1 MNSEVKI
8 RNVLFGLFFLIVVL
22 VLTEVLLK
30 PYEHINFNFLHK
42 FLDKTR
48 QVQNIAPHRL
58 FINAWRTA
66 KIEYVDSSMNNQ
78 DWYRWRAKYVSHI
91 KTTDDANVAINTM
104 LASLNDPYTKF
115 LQSKSFSEQ
124 KIILDSKITGV
135 GVMFDQ
141 YGEEI
146 VVNHILD
153 NSSAQAQNIL
163 AGDTIVS
170 IDNLD
175 VKNMTLE
182 EIHSYMEGTKAK
194 NIKIAVKRGDEI
206 LVKELEKKEI
216 HIDTMGYKIT
226 KDNIGIITLSNIMGE
241 KAVLDFKNILLKT
254 NSTKGII
261 IDLRNNYG
269 GILANAV
276 IMADLILQ
284 EDKKIVSIESR
295 GISKFQISAD
305 EDAVF
310 IPKPIV
316 VLVNKKTASAA
327 EILAGVLK
335 DSAGAV
341 LLGEN
346 TYGKN
351 SIQQVIPMTNG
362 SGMII
367 TSAKYILPNGEDIHE
382 VGIVP
387 SIYCEND
394 KLIQEAKKLIN
405 ELVKKTQ

>member
-1 MNSEVKI
+1 MNSEAKVK
-8 RNVLFGLFFLIVVL
+8 NVLFGLFFIIAVL
-22 VLTEVLLK
+22 VLIEVLFK
-30 PYEHINFNFLHK
+30 PYEHINFDFLHK
-42 FLDKTR
+42 FADKTR
-48 QVQNIAPHRL
+48 QAQNIAPHRL

-78 DWYRWRAKYVSHI
+78 DWYRWRVKYVSQI
-91 KTTDDANVAINTM
+91 KTLDDANVAINTM

-124 KIILDSKITGV
+124 KIILDSKITGI
-135 GVMFDQ
+135 GVMFNQSGD
-141 YGEEI
+141 EI

-153 NSSAQAQNIL
+153 NSPAQTQNIM

-182 EIHSYMEGTKAK
+182 EIHAYIEGAKEK

-216 HIDTMGYKIT
+216 HIDTMNYRIT

-241 KAVLDFKNILLKT
+241 RAVLDFKNILLKT
-254 NSTKGII
+254 NSAKGII

-276 IMADLILQ
+276 IMADLIL
-284 EDKKIVSIESR
+284 EKDKKIVSIESR
-295 GISKFQISAD
+295 GVSKFQISAD
-305 EDAVF
+305 DEAVF
-310 IPKPIV
+310 VQKPIV
-316 VLVNKKTASAA
+316 ILVNKRTASAA

-351 SIQQVIPMTNG
+351 SIQQVIPMTNS

-367 TSAKYILPNGEDIHE
+367 TGAKYILPNGEDIHD
-382 VGIVP
+382 VGIAP
-387 SIYCEND
+387 DFNCAND
-394 KLIQEAKKLIN
+394 NSMKEAKKLIN
-405 ELVKKTQ
+405 ELVKKDK